1 MIEAA
6 WVAVRF
12 HPFWQAKF
20 ERLADRIG
28 KQKAIVAIARKLLVV
43 VWHVLTAQVA
53 DRQADP
59 QAVARSLMTWATRY
73 GLATSLAEGVPNL
86 VRAPR
91 IGSAGHWPDNATV
104 QIYYHFPLTM
114 PATVTEKKTAADG

>member
-1 MIEAA
+1 MQLDC
-6 WVAVRF
+6 V
-12 HPFWQAKF
+12 
-20 ERLADRIG
+20 
-28 KQKAIVAIARKLLVV
+28 ARKLLVV

-73 GLATSLAEGVPNL
+73 GLATSLAEGAPSL

-91 IGSAGHWPDNATV
+91 VGSAGHWPDNAAV

-114 PATVTEKKTAADG
+114 PATVTEEEVVVVG